1 MAKQKTIFICENCKA
16 TQPKWM
22 GRCPECQEWN
32 TLVEQR
38 AQATTE
44 TNTEHRAA
52 SRLVHSTAP
61 QPLSAVTIEQVAR
74 TRVPMDEFNRVL
86 GGGIVSGSIA
96 LIGGDPGVGKSTLL
110 LQTSIALAKTFG
122 PVLYVSGEESI
133 SQIKMRADRLGI
145 GSDNLFI
152 LNEINVNTIINHAQ
166 TLAPHLL
173 IIDSIQ
179 TVYRPE
185 LNSMPGSVT
194 QVRESAMQF
203 QQIAKG
209 LNISV
214 FLIGHVTK
222 DGSIAGP
229 RVLEHI
235 VDLVLY
241 LEGGRFNAYRLLRG
255 VKNRFGA
262 TNEVGIFEMKDL
274 GMVEVPNPSE
284 IFLTERLPN
293 ASGSG
298 ITVTLEGT
306 RPLLVEIQALT
317 TTTSFG
323 NPRRTANG
331 IDMNRLLLLIA
342 VLTKRVGIKLGDQD
356 IFVNVVGGLRVS
368 EPAADLTVAAAIASS
383 FKNRPIAADIA
394 LIGEVGLSG
403 EIRAVGHLER
413 RLKEASKLGFKRC
426 ILPKSSLTQKIEG
439 VPLQLLPVQSLPEAI
454 GLAFANET

>member
-1 MAKQKTIFICENCKA
+1 MAKQKIIFICENCKA

-38 AQATTE
+38 AQTTTE

-86 GGGIVSGSIA
+86 GGGIVPGSIA

-110 LQTSIALAKTFG
+110 LQTSIALAKTSG

-133 SQIKMRADRLGI
+133 SQIKMRADRLDI

-241 LEGGRFNAYRLLRG
+241 LEGDRFNAYRLLRG

-262 TNEVGIFEMKDL
+262 THEVGIFEMKDL

-356 IFVNVVGGLRVS
+356 VFVNVVGGLRVS

-403 EIRAVGHLER
+403 EIRAVGHLES

-426 ILPKSSLTQKIEG
+426 ILPKSSLTQKIEA
-439 VPLQLLPVQSLPEAI
+439 VPLKLLPVQSLPEAI